1 MLFVGKELLLQLS
14 EDLFLGGSDSE
25 VVLCLRVLCVF
36 SSGFWQQQRAP
47 KSDLASV
54 PHIGESHGMIL
65 EQK

>member
-1 MLFVGKELLLQLS
+1 MLFVGKKLLLQLS
-14 EDLFLGGSDSE
+14 EDLFLGESDSE
-25 VVLCLRVLCVF
+25 VVLCLRVCVF